1 MSKFSFTY
9 STNPLVAKNS
19 IATINRATIAD
30 GKLLQYYIALPLLGR
45 DEYSL
50 YAINYTY
57 NYMKPYFEY
66 IYSNSAKEF
75 NNSTLTGFSAIKIN
89 SNTNY
94 GGMSAIKTLKLSAVN
109 PLALAQDNFKVTL
122 KYADN
127 YKLDQASYY
136 IRAKLQNSYID
147 TDYSVALSRNAS
159 ATLSSWAF
167 CDSSANNQ
175 SFAWYN
181 STATNRSIAMYNSIA
196 GKSINGQIV
205 QYYNVALYNSTANN
219 TYTHYDNN
227 VAVALYDSRAW
238 MDSVALYYSTADGHS
253 IAMYN
258 SKTIDNQA
266 YQPADSLLMYDS
278 TEAVGLG
285 GHSVGTEAGIIL
297 YGSYGDK
304 GGIYKYNSSGRHG
317 IAIYNSFVNELTNY
331 KFAFAAYNSTA
342 NSSALAMYSAYASAN
357 AIALYQATAHDKSF
371 ATYDSSA
378 DNVSRAHYCSTATNT
393 AIAVFS
399 GKADYYSIAAHSSYA
414 KVDSIALN
422 NSNAQSESFAR
433 NDATATWKS
442 IAFNRSSAYN
452 KSFANWRSTATNNSF
467 ANVSSYA
474 DNYSMASVSS
484 IADEYSITVD
494 NSSAT
499 ISSMAKFHA
508 TATNKSIAMYNS
520 SASDN
525 SLAMFDSTATD
536 ETISLWR
543 NTFTINSK
551 GFVNGIKIVYNNTEH
566 ADNIL
571 NITE

>member
-30 GKLLQYYIALPLLGR
+30 GKLLQHYVALPLLGR

-57 NYMKPYFEY
+57 DYMKPYFDY

-94 GGMSAIKTLKLSAVN
+94 GGTSAIKTLKLSAVN

-122 KYADN
+122 KYADS
-127 YKLDQASYY
+127 YKIDQASYY
-136 IRAKLQNSYID
+136 IRAMMQNSYID
-147 TDYSVALSRNAS
+147 SDYSVALSRNAS

-196 GKSINGQIV
+196 GKTVKGQPDR
-205 QYYNVALYNSTANN
+205 YYNVALYDSTANN
-219 TYTHYDNN
+219 TYSHYANN
-227 VAVALYDSRAW
+227 VAVALYNSRAW

-258 SKTIDNQA
+258 SKTIYNQS
-266 YQPADSLLMYDS
+266 YQPVDSLLMYDS

-285 GHSVGTEAGIIL
+285 GHAAGTEAGIIL

-304 GGIYKYNSSGRHG
+304 GGIYKYNSTGRNG
-317 IAIYNSFVNELTNY
+317 IAIYNSFVNESISY
-331 KFAFAAYNSTA
+331 EFAFAAYNSTA
-342 NSSALAMYSAYASAN
+342 NSSALAVYNAYASAN
-357 AIALYQATAHDKSF
+357 AIALYQSTAHNHSF

-378 DNVSRAHYCSTATNT
+378 NNVSRAHYHSIATRT
-393 AIAVFS
+393 SIAVFS
-399 GKADYYSIAAHSSYA
+399 GKADYYAIAAHSSCA
-414 KVDSIALN
+414 EINSVALN
-422 NSNAQSESFAR
+422 NSSAHNDSFAR
-433 NDATATWKS
+433 NDSTATWQS
-442 IAFNRSSAYN
+442 IAFNRSSADG
-452 KSFANWRSTATNNSF
+452 KSFANCCSTAMNNSF
-467 ANVSSYA
+467 ANVSGYA

-484 IADEYSITVD
+484 IADEYSIAVD

-520 SASDN
+520 SATDN

-536 ETISLWR
+536 ETISLWH

-551 GFVNGIKIVYNNTEH
+551 GFVNGIKIVYNDTEH